1 MPDYKYQSDARPFSQ
16 VIEDIGVKNDPKL
29 YLGELV
35 NAFGERGFGA
45 LMLFFGLLNIAIGI
59 IPGTTTVLGA
69 PLLLIGLQLAIRQD
83 QLWLP
88 RWALRRSIDR
98 DAYRSGVKKV
108 LPRLRKLERLSRPRL
123 AVMTSE
129 VSEVLIGVATFVLA
143 FILIL
148 PIWGGNLVPALII
161 ATFGFGLMQ
170 RDGLAVIIGWSAI
183 ALICLAALIIW
194 LTWTWVS
201 PFLLPFWAWL
211 NGLLPHA
218 WSWLSGPFSG
228 G

>member
-1 MPDYKYQSDARPFSQ
+1 MPDYDYQSDARPFSQ
-16 VIEDIGVKNDPKL
+16 VIEDIGAKGDSKL

-59 IPGTTTVLGA
+59 IPGTTTILGA
-69 PLLLIGLQLAIRQD
+69 PLLLIGLQLVIRQD

-88 RWALRRSIDR
+88 RWALRRWIER
-98 DAYRSGVKKV
+98 ETYRTGVEKV
-108 LPRLRKLERLSRPRL
+108 LPRLRKMERLSRPRL
-123 AVMTSE
+123 SVMTSE
-129 VSEVLIGVATFVLA
+129 VSEVLIGAATVLLA

-148 PIWGGNLVPALII
+148 PIWGGNLIPALII

-170 RDGLAVIIGWSAI
+170 RDGLAIVFAWSAI
-183 ALICLAALIIW
+183 ALICIAALIIW
-194 LTWTWVS
+194 LAWTWVS
-201 PFLLPFWAWL
+201 PYLLPVWDWIQ
-211 NGLLPHA
+211 GLLPHA
-218 WSWLSGPFSG
+218 WSWLAGLFG

>member
-1 MPDYKYQSDARPFSQ
+1 MPDYDYQSDNRTFSQ
-16 VIEDIGVKNDPKL
+16 VIEDIGVKDDPKL

-45 LMLFFGLLNIAIGI
+45 LMLFFGLLSVAIGI
-59 IPGTTTVLGA
+59 IPGTTTILGA

-88 RWALRRSIDR
+88 RWALRRWIER
-98 DAYRSGVKKV
+98 ETYRQGVEKV
-108 LPRLRKLERLSRPRL
+108 LPRLRKLERLSKPRL
-123 AVMTSE
+123 SIMTSE
-129 VSEVLIGVATFVLA
+129 LSEVLIGVATVLLA

-161 ATFGFGLMQ
+161 SAFGFGLLQ
-170 RDGLAVIIGWSAI
+170 RDGLAIVIGWSAI
-183 ALICLAALIIW
+183 ALIVVAALIIW

-201 PFLLPFWAWL
+201 PYLLPFWSWL
-211 NGLLPHA
+211 NGLLPQA
-218 WSWLSGPFSG
+218 WTWLTGLLG